1 MSVTY
6 EIGHSDGAITWGD
19 IGGTCDHLGRWCD
32 HLGKRCDHLDGAI
45 SWSNGAIVWVVTI
58 IIFSESLA
66 KVRFHFQ
73 KVQLVFVSFYNYNI
87 FKKFSESLFS
97 FRFLIIA
104 PKGLFV

>member
-32 HLGKRCDHLDGAI
+32 HLDGAI
-45 SWSNGAIVWVVTI
+45 TWSNGAIVWVVTI
-58 IIFSESLA
+58 IIFSQSLA
-66 KVRFHFQ
+66 

-87 FKKFSESLFS
+87 FKKVQRKCFFVLVFSNSS
-97 FRFLIIA
+97 VKVCFRFPFSNYNIF
-104 PKGLFV
+104 KS